1 MNTDLLTERLEKVG
15 WQLSANQLEGILEDA
30 SKNNVAYSDF
40 LNSILMTEIEHR
52 ESTEL
57 SKRIKRARLPY
68 FKTLEDFDFAFQ
80 PSINEKRV
88 REVMTCRFIDNGFNV
103 LLLGPPGVGKTHLAI
118 SIAAEAVTKGYRTSF
133 ITANDFVEECQ
144 KAEKSGLLPRIIK
157 RYCRSELLILD
168 EIGYFP
174 FDPISANALFQI
186 ISKRYERGSIILT
199 SNKSYIEWGKI
210 FGDEV
215 LATAI
220 LDRLL
225 HHATT
230 FNIRG
235 DSYRMRE
242 KKRAGIQ
249 PTRVDS
255 FQE

>member
-1 MNTDLLTERLEKVG
+1 MNDTTK
-15 WQLSANQLEGILEDA
+15 
-30 SKNNVAYSDF
+30 
-40 LNSILMTEIEHR
+40 
-52 ESTEL
+52 ES
-57 SKRIKRARLPY
+57 P
-68 FKTLEDFDFAFQ
+68 
-80 PSINEKRV
+80 EKRFEVEQGFLAPGHLKAHYPVHRWETRQVSKDCFVSYQGRQYSVPFRFVGQHV
-88 REVMTCRFIDNGFNV
+88 RIRITLDHHLEVYADGEQ
-103 LLLGPPGVGKTHLAI
+103 
-118 SIAAEAVTKGYRTSF
+118 IAAEAVTKGYRTSF

-144 KAEKSGLLPRIIK
+144 KEEKSGFLPHIIK
-157 RYCRSELLILD
+157 RYCRFELLILD
-168 EIGYFP
+168 EIGYFSL
-174 FDPISANALFQI
+174 DTISANALFQI

-210 FGDEV
+210 FGEEV

-220 LDRLL
+220 LDHLF